1 MEMDEEMKQTIL
13 QEIEDEQKEV
23 ICAYPHIP
31 YYLLEKDFGGN
42 IGASFKNE
50 FEQIM
55 KYYKIY
61 HLGADFLT
69 EGSNGDYTPSRL
81 RYKKARLILNKE
93 ARFFVANSPS
103 FNVNVDD
110 VTGEYAKE
118 NAIIQDY
125 LDKVLELTNFH
136 GKLMKGVKDCFIGKR
151 IAITVNFNEEEGIS
165 ITFFKSTEF
174 VYSFGKDE
182 KLDKF
187 TAYYETT
194 GLDSLSQQRW
204 FRKHYEKVDGKVY
217 LVEEVYDGAGELVE
231 TVTKRTEIKLDDIPA
246 VVIFNDGL
254 TGDMRGES
262 ELLDLMFCE
271 SYYSKLANS
280 DMDSERKNMHPVR
293 FAIDASSE
301 STESLSTSPGSFWDI
316 QTDYDKPNDSSFAA
330 KVGVLEAS
338 MNYSAPLK
346 VTLDRLEN
354 EMYSALDVPNIT
366 SEQLA
371 GVITSGK
378 TIQALYWGLTVRCDE
393 KMLAWEGALRTIAYV
408 IIEGGKI
415 YPSCIK
421 KYTDE
426 KIPEIPYDVLVEN
439 NYPIPEDVK
448 EEKELDITEVDAK
461 LMSRKAYLKKW
472 RKLNDKEAV
481 AELEQIKLESEML
494 DNTYLNY
501 STSDTVKTSDM
512 ENPVG
517 KENGENDD
525 NGSENKDDKQY
536 NKVSVGQSANARN
549 ALE

>member
-1 MEMDEEMKQTIL
+1 MDEEKNQLLL
-13 QEIEDEQKEV
+13 QEIEDEQEKV
-23 ICAYPHIP
+23 FYAYPKIP
-31 YYLLEKDFGGN
+31 YFLLEEDFDKVVSDN
-42 IGASFKNE
+42 FKNE

-55 KYYKIY
+55 RYYQIY
-61 HLGADFLT
+61 QLGADFAT
-69 EGSNGDYTPSRL
+69 EGSNGDYTPSKL
-81 RYKKARLILNKE
+81 RYKKSRLILNKE

-110 VTGEYAKE
+110 VTGKYAKE

-151 IAITVNFNEEEGIS
+151 IAITVNFNEQEGIS
-165 ITFFKSTEF
+165 ITFFKSIEF

-182 KLDKF
+182 KLDNF
-187 TAYYETT
+187 TAYYEMT
-194 GLDSLSQQRW
+194 GSDSLSEQKW
-204 FRKHYEKVDGKVY
+204 FRKHYEKNKDGVF
-217 LVEEVYDGAGELVE
+217 LSEEIYDGAGSKVE
-231 TVTKRTEIKLDDIPA
+231 VVTKKTKILLDFIPA

-254 TGDMRGES
+254 TGDIRGES
-262 ELLDLMFCE
+262 ELLDLMFSE

-280 DMDSERKNMHPVR
+280 DMDSERKNMHPIR
-293 FAIDASSE
+293 FSIDASKE
-301 STESLSTSPGSFWDI
+301 STKNLSTSPGSYWDL
-316 QTDYDKPNDSSFAA
+316 QTDDDKGTDTSFSA

-354 EMYSALDVPNIT
+354 EMFSALDVPNIT

-393 KMLAWEGALRTIAYV
+393 KMLAWEGALRTIAYA
-408 IIEGGKI
+408 IIEGGKL
-415 YPSCIK
+415 YSNCIEQ
-421 KYTDE
+421 YTE
-426 KIPEIPYDVLVEN
+426 EEIPEIPYDVKVEN

-448 EEKELDITEVDAK
+448 EEKELDIQEVDAK
-461 LMSRKAYLKKW
+461 IMSRKAYLKKW
-472 RKLNDKEAV
+472 RNLSDLQATS
-481 AELEQIKLESEML
+481 ELEQIKLESEML

-501 STSDTVKTSDM
+501 TTSDKVKTSDSN
-512 ENPVG
+512 EG
-517 KENGENDD
+517 EDGGEGEQNGE
-525 NGSENKDDKQY
+525 SLNKDQY
-536 NKVSVGQSANARN
+536 NQVSVGQSANARN

>member
-1 MEMDEEMKQTIL
+1 MKQTIL
-13 QEIEDEQKEV
+13 QELENEQAEI
-23 ICAYPHIP
+23 ICAYPRIP
-31 YYLLEKDFGGN
+31 YFLLEKDFSSN
-42 IGASFKNE
+42 ICSSFKRE

-61 HLGADFLT
+61 HLGADFVT
-69 EGSNGDYTPSRL
+69 EGSNGDYVPSRL

-93 ARFFVANSPS
+93 ARFFVANPPS
-103 FNVNVDD
+103 FNVNADD
-110 VTGEYAKE
+110 VTGEYADK

-125 LDKVLELTNFH
+125 LDKVLEKTNFH

-151 IAITVNFNEEEGIS
+151 IAITVNFNEEDGIS

-174 VYSFGKDE
+174 VYSYGKDE

-187 TAYYETT
+187 TAYYEMT
-194 GLDSLSQQRW
+194 GVDRLSEQKW
-204 FRKHYEKVDGKVY
+204 FRKHYEKNRDGVY
-217 LVEEVYDGAGELVE
+217 LAEEIYDGAGELIE
-231 TVTKRTEIKLDDIPA
+231 TVTKRTKIKLDFIPA

-254 TGDMRGES
+254 TGDIRGES
-262 ELLDLMFCE
+262 ELIDLMFCE

-293 FAIDASSE
+293 YSIDASE
-301 STESLSTSPGSFWDI
+301 TSTKNLSTSPGSFWDI
-316 QTDYDKPNDSSFAA
+316 QTDGDKPTDSSFAA

-338 MNYSAPLK
+338 MNYSTPLK

-393 KMLAWEGALRTIAYV
+393 KMLAWEGALRTIAYA
-408 IIEGGKI
+408 IIDGGRL
-415 YPSCIK
+415 YPNCIK
-421 KYTDE
+421 QYTSE

-439 NYPIPEDVK
+439 NYPIPEDIK

-461 LMSRKAYLKKW
+461 IMSRKAYLKKW
-472 RKLNDKEAV
+472 RKLNDEEA
-481 AELEQIKLESEML
+481 ASELKQIKLESEML

-501 STSDTVKTSDM
+501 STSDTVSTSDM
-512 ENPVG
+512 DINTE
-517 KENGENDD
+517 D
-525 NGSENKDDKQY
+525 NEDGLETEVKDQY
-536 NKVSVGQSANARN
+536 NQVSIGQSANARN

>member
-1 MEMDEEMKQTIL
+1 MDEEMKQTRL
-13 QEIEDEQKEV
+13 QEMENEQAQV
-23 ICAYPHIP
+23 LYAYPQIP
-31 YYLLEKDFGGN
+31 YFLLEKDFDEN
-42 IGASFKNE
+42 LCNSFKKE
-50 FEQIM
+50 FEQIL
-55 KYYKIY
+55 KYYEIY
-61 HLGADFLT
+61 HLGADFTT
-69 EGSNGDYTPSRL
+69 EGSNGDYVPSQL
-81 RYKKARLILNKE
+81 RYKKSRLILNKE
-93 ARFFVANSPS
+93 ARFFVANPPS

-110 VTGEYAKE
+110 VTGKFADE

-151 IAITVNFNEEEGIS
+151 IAITVNFNEQEGIS

-182 KLDKF
+182 KLNKF
-187 TAYYETT
+187 TAYYEMT
-194 GLDSLSQQRW
+194 GVDALSEQRW
-204 FRKHYEKVDGKVY
+204 FRKHYEKTNDGVF
-217 LVEEVYDGAGELVE
+217 LTEEIYDGASELIE
-231 TVTKRTEIKLDDIPA
+231 TVTKRTKIKFDYIPA

-254 TGDMRGES
+254 TGDIRGES
-262 ELLDLMFCE
+262 ELIDLMYCE
-271 SYYSKLANS
+271 GYYSKLANS
-280 DMDSERKNMHPVR
+280 DMDSERKNMHPILY
-293 FAIDASSE
+293 AIDASQE
-301 STESLSTSPGSFWDI
+301 STKKDNLHTSAGSFWDI
-316 QTDYDKPNDSSFAA
+316 QTDGDKPQDTSFSA

-346 VTLDRLEN
+346 VTLDRLET

-393 KMLAWEGALRTIAYV
+393 KMLAWEGALRLIAYA
-408 IIEGGKI
+408 IIDGGKL
-415 YPSCIK
+415 YPTCIK
-421 KYTDE
+421 KYSEE
-426 KIPEIPYDVLVEN
+426 KIPEIPYDVVVKN

-461 LMSRKAYLKKW
+461 IMSRKAYLKKW
-472 RKLNDKEAV
+472 RKLNDQEA
-481 AELEQIKLESEML
+481 ASELQQIKLESEML

-501 STSDTVKTSDM
+501 TTSDTVSTTDNTSDM
-512 ENPVG
+512 DINTEEG
-517 KENGENDD
+517 TDSD
-525 NGSENKDDKQY
+525 IENKIKDGY

>member
-1 MEMDEEMKQTIL
+1 MDEEMKQTIL
-13 QEIEDEQKEV
+13 QELENEQAEI
-23 ICAYPHIP
+23 ICAYPRIP
-31 YYLLEKDFGGN
+31 YFLLEKDFN
-42 IGASFKNE
+42 SNLCSSFKNE

-61 HLGADFLT
+61 HLGADFVT
-69 EGSNGDYTPSRL
+69 EGSNGDYVPSKL

-93 ARFFVANSPS
+93 ARFFVANPPS
-103 FNVNVDD
+103 FNVNADD
-110 VTGEYAKE
+110 VTGEYADK

-125 LDKVLELTNFH
+125 LDKVLEKTNFH

-151 IAITVNFNEEEGIS
+151 IAITVNFNEEDGIS

-174 VYSFGKDE
+174 VYSYGKDE

-187 TAYYETT
+187 TAYYEMT
-194 GLDSLSQQRW
+194 GVDGLSEQRW
-204 FRKHYEKVDGKVY
+204 FRKHYEKNRDGVY
-217 LVEEVYDGAGELVE
+217 LVEEIYDGAGELIE
-231 TVTKRTEIKLDDIPA
+231 TVTKRTKIKLDFIPA

-254 TGDMRGES
+254 TGDIRGES
-262 ELLDLMFCE
+262 ELVDLMFCE

-293 FAIDASSE
+293 YAIDASE
-301 STESLSTSPGSFWDI
+301 GSTKNLSTSPGSFWDL
-316 QTDYDKPNDSSFAA
+316 QTDGDKPNDSSFAA

-338 MNYSAPLK
+338 MNYSTPLK

-393 KMLAWEGALRTIAYV
+393 KMLAWEGALRTIAYA
-408 IIEGGKI
+408 IIDGGRL
-415 YPSCIK
+415 YPNCIK
-421 KYTDE
+421 QYTSKE
-426 KIPEIPYDVLVEN
+426 IPDIPYDVLVEN
-439 NYPIPEDVK
+439 NYPIPEDIK

-461 LMSRKAYLKKW
+461 IMSRKAYLKKW
-472 RKLNDKEAV
+472 RKLNDEEA
-481 AELEQIKLESEML
+481 ASELKQIKLESEML

-501 STSDTVKTSDM
+501 STSDTVSTSDM
-512 ENPVG
+512 DINTE
-517 KENGENDD
+517 D
-525 NGSENKDDKQY
+525 NEDGLETEVKDQY
-536 NKVSVGQSANARN
+536 NQVSIGQSANARN

>member
-13 QEIEDEQKEV
+13 QEIEDEQEEV
-23 ICAYPHIP
+23 FCAYPRIP
-31 YYLLEKDFGGN
+31 YYLLEKDFDEGLSQ
-42 IGASFKNE
+42 SFKNE

-61 HLGADFLT
+61 QMGADFIT

-81 RYKKARLILNKE
+81 RYKKSRLILNKE
-93 ARFFVANSPS
+93 ARFFVANAPS

-110 VTGEYAKE
+110 VTGEYKEE

-125 LDKVLELTNFH
+125 LDKVLEKTNFH
-136 GKLMKGVKDCFIGKR
+136 GKLLKGVKDCFIGKR

-194 GLDSLSQQRW
+194 GLDSVSQQRW
-204 FRKHYEKVDGKVY
+204 FRKHYEKEKGKVY
-217 LVEEVYDGAGELVE
+217 LVEEIYDGTGTLVE
-231 TVTKRTEIKLDDIPA
+231 TVTKRTEIKLNYIPA

-271 SYYSKLANS
+271 SAYSKLANS

-293 FAIDASSE
+293 YAIDASQD
-301 STESLSTSPGSFWDI
+301 STKSLSTSPGSFWDI
-316 QTDYDKPNDSSFAA
+316 QTDEAKPNDSSFAA

-393 KMLAWEGALRTIAYV
+393 KMLSWEGGLRTIAYV
-408 IIEGGKI
+408 IIEGGKL
-415 YPSCIK
+415 YPNCIK
-421 KYTDE
+421 EYTDE

-461 LMSRKAYLKKW
+461 LMSKKAYLKKW
-472 RKLNDKEAV
+472 RKLNDNEAV

-501 STSDTVKTSDM
+501 TTSDTVKSFDDKDDS
-512 ENPVG
+512 EEG
-517 KENGENDD
+517 NDEQK
-525 NGSENKDDKQY
+525 GSEQNDEQY
-536 NKVSVGQSANARN
+536 NKVSVNQSANARN

>member
-1 MEMDEEMKQTIL
+1 MDEEMKQTIL
-13 QEIEDEQKEV
+13 QELENEQAEI
-23 ICAYPHIP
+23 ICAYPRIP
-31 YYLLEKDFGGN
+31 YFLLEKDFSSN
-42 IGASFKNE
+42 ICSSFKTE

-69 EGSNGDYTPSRL
+69 EGSNGDYVPSKL

-93 ARFFVANSPS
+93 ARFFVANPPS
-103 FNVNVDD
+103 FNVNADD
-110 VTGEYAKE
+110 VTGEYADK

-125 LDKVLELTNFH
+125 LDKVLEKTNFH

-151 IAITVNFNEEEGIS
+151 IAITVNFNEEDGIS

-174 VYSFGKDE
+174 VYSYGKDE
-182 KLDKF
+182 KLDNF
-187 TAYYETT
+187 TAYYEIT
-194 GLDSLSQQRW
+194 GLDALSEQRW
-204 FRKHYEKVDGKVY
+204 FRKHYEKKKDGVY
-217 LVEEVYDGAGELVE
+217 LVEEIYDGASELIE
-231 TVTKRTEIKLDDIPA
+231 TVTKRTKIKLDFIPA

-293 FAIDASSE
+293 YSIDASE
-301 STESLSTSPGSFWDI
+301 KSTKDLSTSPGSFWDI
-316 QTDYDKPNDSSFAA
+316 QTDGDKPNDSSFAA

-393 KMLAWEGALRTIAYV
+393 KMLAWEGALRTIAYA
-408 IIEGGKI
+408 IIDGGRL
-415 YPSCIK
+415 YPNCIK
-421 KYTDE
+421 QYTTE
-426 KIPEIPYDVLVEN
+426 NIPDIPYDVLVQN
-439 NYPIPEDVK
+439 NYPIPEDIK

-461 LMSRKAYLKKW
+461 IMSRKAYLKKW
-472 RKLNDKEAV
+472 RKLNDEEA
-481 AELEQIKLESEML
+481 ASELKQIKLESEML

-501 STSDTVKTSDM
+501 STSDTVSTSDM
-512 ENPVG
+512 DVST
-517 KENGENDD
+517 DD
-525 NGSENKDDKQY
+525 NGDGIETEIDNQY
-536 NKVSVGQSANARN
+536 NQVSIGQSANARN

>member
-1 MEMDEEMKQTIL
+1 MDEEMKQTIL
-13 QEIEDEQKEV
+13 QELEDKQKEV
-23 ICAYPHIP
+23 VCAYPRIP
-31 YYLLEKDFGGN
+31 YFLLEQDFDDK
-42 IGASFKNE
+42 ISQSFKNE

-55 KYYKIY
+55 KFYEIY
-61 HLGADFLT
+61 HLGADFVT

-103 FNVNVDD
+103 FNVNADNVD
-110 VTGEYAKE
+110 GKYADE
-118 NAIIQDY
+118 NAVIQDY
-125 LDKVLELTNFH
+125 LDKVLEKTNFH

-151 IAITVNFNEEEGIS
+151 IAITVNFNEEDGII

-182 KLDKF
+182 MLDRF
-187 TAYYETT
+187 TAYYEST
-194 GLDSLSQQRW
+194 GLDNVSEQRW
-204 FRKHYEKVDGKVY
+204 FRKHYEKVDEKVY
-217 LVEEVYDGAGELVE
+217 LEEEVYDGAGTLIE
-231 TVTKRTEIKLDDIPA
+231 TVTERTEIKLNYIPA

-280 DMDSERKNMHPVR
+280 DMDSERKNMHPIR
-293 FAIDASSE
+293 YSIDASQE
-301 STESLSTSPGSFWDI
+301 STQSLSTSPGSFWDI
-316 QTDYDKPNDSSFAA
+316 QTDGDKPNDSSFAA
-330 KVGVLEAS
+330 KIGVLEAS

-354 EMYSALDVPNIT
+354 EMYSSLDVPNIT

-393 KMLAWEGALRTIAYV
+393 KMLAWKGALSMIATV
-408 IIEGGKI
+408 IIEGGKA
-415 YPSCIK
+415 YPNCVK
-421 KYTDE
+421 QYTVN
-426 KIPEIPYDVLVEN
+426 KIPDVPYDILVEN

-448 EEKELDITEVDAK
+448 EEKELDIAEVDAK
-461 LMSRKAYLKKW
+461 LMSKKAYLKKW

-501 STSDTVKTSDM
+501 TTSDTVKSFNDEKDSD
-512 ENPVG
+512 EEG
-517 KENGENDD
+517 KEQ
-525 NGSENKDDKQY
+525 DDKKQNNEQY
-536 NKVSVGQSANARN
+536 NKVSVNQSANARN

>member
-1 MEMDEEMKQTIL
+1 MDEEMKQTIL
-13 QEIEDEQKEV
+13 QELENEQAEI
-23 ICAYPHIP
+23 ICAYPRIP
-31 YYLLEKDFGGN
+31 YFLLEKDFSSN
-42 IGASFKNE
+42 ICSSFKRE

-55 KYYKIY
+55 NYYKIY
-61 HLGADFLT
+61 HLGADFVT
-69 EGSNGDYTPSRL
+69 EGSNGDYVPSRL

-93 ARFFVANSPS
+93 ARFFVANPPS
-103 FNVNVDD
+103 FNVNADD
-110 VTGEYAKE
+110 VTGEYADK

-125 LDKVLELTNFH
+125 LDKVLEKTNFH

-151 IAITVNFNEEEGIS
+151 IAITVNFNEEDGIS

-174 VYSFGKDE
+174 VYSYGKDE

-187 TAYYETT
+187 TAYYEMT
-194 GLDSLSQQRW
+194 GVDRLSEQKW
-204 FRKHYEKVDGKVY
+204 FRKHYEKNRDGVY
-217 LVEEVYDGAGELVE
+217 LAEEIYDGAGELIE
-231 TVTKRTEIKLDDIPA
+231 TVTKRTKIKLDFIPA

-254 TGDMRGES
+254 TGDIRGES
-262 ELLDLMFCE
+262 ELIDLMFCE

-293 FAIDASSE
+293 YAIDASE
-301 STESLSTSPGSFWDI
+301 GSTKNLSTSPGSFWDI
-316 QTDYDKPNDSSFAA
+316 QTDGDKPNDSSFAA

-338 MNYSAPLK
+338 MNYSTPLK

-393 KMLAWEGALRTIAYV
+393 KMLAWEGALRTIAYA
-408 IIEGGKI
+408 IIDGGRL
-415 YPSCIK
+415 YPNCIK
-421 KYTDE
+421 QYTSE

-439 NYPIPEDVK
+439 NYPIPEDIK

-461 LMSRKAYLKKW
+461 IMSRKAYLKKW
-472 RKLNDKEAV
+472 RKLNDEEA
-481 AELEQIKLESEML
+481 ASELKQIKLESEML

-501 STSDTVKTSDM
+501 STSDTVSTSDM
-512 ENPVG
+512 DINTE
-517 KENGENDD
+517 D
-525 NGSENKDDKQY
+525 NEDGLETEVKDQY
-536 NKVSVGQSANARN
+536 NQVSIGQSANARN

>member
-1 MEMDEEMKQTIL
+1 MDEERQQMIL
-13 QEIEDEQKEV
+13 QEIEDEQNQV
-23 ICAYPHIP
+23 FYAYPQIP
-31 YYLLEKDFGGN
+31 YFLLEKDFDEN
-42 IGASFKNE
+42 LSNSFKRE

-55 KYYKIY
+55 RYYKIY
-61 HLGADFLT
+61 HLGADFAT

-93 ARFFVANSPS
+93 ARFFVANPPS

-110 VTGEYAKE
+110 VTGEYADE
-118 NAIIQDY
+118 NAVIQDY

-194 GLDSLSQQRW
+194 GVDALSEQRW
-204 FRKHYEKVDGKVY
+204 FRKHYEKTKDGVY
-217 LVEEVYDGAGELVE
+217 LTEEIYDGASELIE
-231 TVTKRTEIKLDDIPA
+231 TVTKRSKIKLDYIPA

-254 TGDMRGES
+254 TGDIRGES
-262 ELLDLMFCE
+262 ELLDLMYCE

-293 FAIDASSE
+293 YSIDASE
-301 STESLSTSPGSFWDI
+301 KSTKNLSTSPGSFWDI
-316 QTDYDKPNDSSFAA
+316 QTDGDKPTDSSFAA

-338 MNYSAPLK
+338 MNYSVPLK
-346 VTLDRLEN
+346 TTLDRLEN

-408 IIEGGKI
+408 IVDGGRL
-415 YPSCIK
+415 YPNCIK
-421 KYTDE
+421 KYTSE
-426 KIPEIPYDVLVEN
+426 KIPEIPYDVLVSN

-461 LMSRKAYLKKW
+461 IMSRKAYLKKW
-472 RKLNDKEAV
+472 RKLNDQEA
-481 AELEQIKLESEML
+481 ASELQQIKLESEML

-501 STSDTVKTSDM
+501 STSDTVSTSDM
-512 ENPVG
+512 DMNTEEGTDSDVENQI
-517 KENGENDD
+517 KD
-525 NGSENKDDKQY
+525 NY

>member
-1 MEMDEEMKQTIL
+1 MDEEMKQTIL
-13 QEIEDEQKEV
+13 QELENEQAEI
-23 ICAYPHIP
+23 ICAYPRIP
-31 YYLLEKDFGGN
+31 YFLLEKDFSSN
-42 IGASFKNE
+42 ICSSFKRE

-55 KYYKIY
+55 NYYKIY
-61 HLGADFLT
+61 HLGADFVT
-69 EGSNGDYTPSRL
+69 EGSNGDYVPSRL

-93 ARFFVANSPS
+93 ARFFVANPPS
-103 FNVNVDD
+103 FNVNADD
-110 VTGEYAKE
+110 VTGEYADK

-125 LDKVLELTNFH
+125 LDKVLEKTNFH

-151 IAITVNFNEEEGIS
+151 IAITVNFNEEDGIS

-174 VYSFGKDE
+174 VYSYGKDE

-187 TAYYETT
+187 TAYYEMT
-194 GLDSLSQQRW
+194 GVDRLSEQKW
-204 FRKHYEKVDGKVY
+204 FRKHYEKNRDGVY
-217 LVEEVYDGAGELVE
+217 LAEEIYDGAGELIE
-231 TVTKRTEIKLDDIPA
+231 TVTKRTKIKLDFIPA

-254 TGDMRGES
+254 TGDIRGES
-262 ELLDLMFCE
+262 ELIDLMFCE

-293 FAIDASSE
+293 YAIDASE
-301 STESLSTSPGSFWDI
+301 GSTKNLSTSPGSFWDI
-316 QTDYDKPNDSSFAA
+316 QTDGDKPNDSSFAA

-338 MNYSAPLK
+338 MNYSTPLK

-393 KMLAWEGALRTIAYV
+393 KMLAWEGALRTIAYA
-408 IIEGGKI
+408 IIDGGRL
-415 YPSCIK
+415 YPNCIK
-421 KYTDE
+421 QYTSE
-426 KIPEIPYDVLVEN
+426 KIPEIPSDVLVEN
-439 NYPIPEDVK
+439 NYPIPEDIK

-461 LMSRKAYLKKW
+461 IMSRKAYLKKW
-472 RKLNDKEAV
+472 RKLNDEEA
-481 AELEQIKLESEML
+481 ASELKQIKLESEML

-501 STSDTVKTSDM
+501 STSDTVSTSDM
-512 ENPVG
+512 DINTE
-517 KENGENDD
+517 D
-525 NGSENKDDKQY
+525 NEDGLETEVKDQY
-536 NKVSVGQSANARN
+536 NQVSIGQSANARN

>member
-1 MEMDEEMKQTIL
+1 MDEEMKQTIL
-13 QEIEDEQKEV
+13 QELENEQAEI
-23 ICAYPHIP
+23 ICAYPRIP
-31 YYLLEKDFGGN
+31 YFLLEKDFSSN
-42 IGASFKNE
+42 ICSSFKRE

-55 KYYKIY
+55 KYYQIY
-61 HLGADFLT
+61 HLGADFVT
-69 EGSNGDYTPSRL
+69 EGSNGDYVPSRL

-93 ARFFVANSPS
+93 ARFFVANPPS
-103 FNVNVDD
+103 FNVNADD
-110 VTGEYAKE
+110 VTGEYADK

-125 LDKVLELTNFH
+125 LDKVLEKTNFH

-151 IAITVNFNEEEGIS
+151 IAITVNFNEEDGIS

-174 VYSFGKDE
+174 VYSYGKDE

-187 TAYYETT
+187 TAYYEMT
-194 GLDSLSQQRW
+194 GVDRLSEQKW
-204 FRKHYEKVDGKVY
+204 FRKHYEKNRDGVY
-217 LVEEVYDGAGELVE
+217 LAEEIYDGAGELIE
-231 TVTKRTEIKLDDIPA
+231 TVTKRTKIKLDFIPA

-254 TGDMRGES
+254 TGDIRGES
-262 ELLDLMFCE
+262 ELIDLMFCE

-293 FAIDASSE
+293 YSIDASE
-301 STESLSTSPGSFWDI
+301 GSTKNLSTSPGSFWDI
-316 QTDYDKPNDSSFAA
+316 QTDGDKPNDSSFAA

-338 MNYSAPLK
+338 MNYSTPLK

-393 KMLAWEGALRTIAYV
+393 KMLAWEGALRIIAHA
-408 IIEGGKI
+408 IIDGGRL
-415 YPSCIK
+415 YPNCIK
-421 KYTDE
+421 QYTSE
-426 KIPEIPYDVLVEN
+426 NIPDIPYDVLVEN
-439 NYPIPEDVK
+439 NYPIPEDIK

-461 LMSRKAYLKKW
+461 IMSRKAYLKKW
-472 RKLNDKEAV
+472 RKLNDEEA
-481 AELEQIKLESEML
+481 ASELKQIKLESEML

-501 STSDTVKTSDM
+501 STSDTVSTSDM
-512 ENPVG
+512 DIET
-517 KENGENDD
+517 ED
-525 NGSENKDDKQY
+525 NEDGLETEVKDQY
-536 NKVSVGQSANARN
+536 NQVSIGQSANARN

>member
-1 MEMDEEMKQTIL
+1 MDEEMKQTIL
-13 QEIEDEQKEV
+13 QELENEQAEM
-23 ICAYPHIP
+23 ICAYPRIP
-31 YYLLEKDFGGN
+31 YFLLEKDFSSN
-42 IGASFKNE
+42 ICSSFKRE

-55 KYYKIY
+55 RYYKIY

-69 EGSNGDYTPSRL
+69 EGSNGDYVPSRL

-93 ARFFVANSPS
+93 ARFFVANPPS
-103 FNVNVDD
+103 FNVNADD
-110 VTGEYAKE
+110 VTGEYADK

-125 LDKVLELTNFH
+125 LDKVLEKTNFH

-151 IAITVNFNEEEGIS
+151 IAITVNFNEEDGIS

-174 VYSFGKDE
+174 VYSYGKDE

-187 TAYYETT
+187 TAYYEMT
-194 GLDSLSQQRW
+194 GVDGLSEQRW
-204 FRKHYEKVDGKVY
+204 FRKHYEKARDGVY
-217 LVEEVYDGAGELVE
+217 LVEEVYDGAGELIE
-231 TVTKRTEIKLDDIPA
+231 TVTKRTKIKLDFIPA

-254 TGDMRGES
+254 TGDIRGES
-262 ELLDLMFCE
+262 ELIDLMFCE

-293 FAIDASSE
+293 YAIDASE
-301 STESLSTSPGSFWDI
+301 GSTKNLSTSPGSFWDI
-316 QTDYDKPNDSSFAA
+316 QTDGDKPNDSSFAA

-338 MNYSAPLK
+338 MNYSTPLK

-393 KMLAWEGALRTIAYV
+393 KMLAWEGALRTIAYA
-408 IIEGGKI
+408 IIDGGRL
-415 YPSCIK
+415 YPNCIK
-421 KYTDE
+421 QYTSE

-439 NYPIPEDVK
+439 NYPIPEDIK

-461 LMSRKAYLKKW
+461 IMSRKAYLKKW
-472 RKLNDKEAV
+472 RKLNDEEA
-481 AELEQIKLESEML
+481 ASELKQIKLESEML

-501 STSDTVKTSDM
+501 STSDTVSTSDM
-512 ENPVG
+512 DINTE
-517 KENGENDD
+517 D
-525 NGSENKDDKQY
+525 NEDGLETEVKDQY
-536 NKVSVGQSANARN
+536 NQVSIGQSANARN

>member
-1 MEMDEEMKQTIL
+1 MDEEMKQTRL
-13 QEIEDEQKEV
+13 QEMENEQAQV
-23 ICAYPHIP
+23 LYAYPQIP
-31 YYLLEKDFGGN
+31 YFLLEKDFDEN
-42 IGASFKNE
+42 LCNSFKKE
-50 FEQIM
+50 FEQIL
-55 KYYKIY
+55 KYYEIY
-61 HLGADFLT
+61 HLGADFTT
-69 EGSNGDYTPSRL
+69 EGSNGDYVPSQL
-81 RYKKARLILNKE
+81 RYKKSRLILNKE
-93 ARFFVANSPS
+93 ARFFVANPPS

-110 VTGEYAKE
+110 VTGKFADE

-151 IAITVNFNEEEGIS
+151 IAITVNFNEQEGIS

-182 KLDKF
+182 KLNKF
-187 TAYYETT
+187 TAYYEMT
-194 GLDSLSQQRW
+194 GVDALSEQRW
-204 FRKHYEKVDGKVY
+204 FRKHYEKTNDGVF
-217 LVEEVYDGAGELVE
+217 LTEEIYDGASELIE
-231 TVTKRTEIKLDDIPA
+231 TVTKRTKIKFDYIPA

-254 TGDMRGES
+254 TGDIRGES
-262 ELLDLMFCE
+262 ELIDLMYCE
-271 SYYSKLANS
+271 GYYSKLANS
-280 DMDSERKNMHPVR
+280 DMDSERKNMHPILY
-293 FAIDASSE
+293 AIDASQE
-301 STESLSTSPGSFWDI
+301 STKKDNLHTSAGSFWDI
-316 QTDYDKPNDSSFAA
+316 QTDGDKPQDTSFSA

-346 VTLDRLEN
+346 VTLDRLET

-393 KMLAWEGALRTIAYV
+393 KMLAWEGALRLIAYA
-408 IIEGGKI
+408 IIDGGKL
-415 YPSCIK
+415 YPTCIK
-421 KYTDE
+421 KYSEE
-426 KIPEIPYDVLVEN
+426 KIPEIPYDVVVKN

-461 LMSRKAYLKKW
+461 IMSRKAYLKKW
-472 RKLNDKEAV
+472 RKLNDQEA
-481 AELEQIKLESEML
+481 ASELQQIKLESEML

-501 STSDTVKTSDM
+501 TTSDTVSTTDNTSDM
-512 ENPVG
+512 DMNTEEG
-517 KENGENDD
+517 TDSD
-525 NGSENKDDKQY
+525 IENKIKDGY